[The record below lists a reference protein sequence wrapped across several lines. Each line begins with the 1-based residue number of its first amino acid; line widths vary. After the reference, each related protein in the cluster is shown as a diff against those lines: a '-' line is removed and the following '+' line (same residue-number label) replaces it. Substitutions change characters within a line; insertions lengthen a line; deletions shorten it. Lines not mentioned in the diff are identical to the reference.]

1 MKDIVLSDEG
11 KRAFRIL
18 LSEIIKENT
27 QIQKCFPG
35 SLSGRVAEIIEKE
48 RGEEIIYDIVDAVKD
63 CAASASRFEAK
74 GYKYD
79 KGDRYTRICIES
91 LTQYYTDVK
100 QAVKYAMSIF
110 DRDDIDAVEVTDR
123 YANSSKLNI
132 GK

>member
-27 QIQKCFPG
+27 QIHQCFPG

-48 RGEEIIYDIVDAVKD
+48 RGERIIYDIANAVKD

-74 GYKYD
+74 GYKYN
-79 KGDRYTRICIES
+79 KGDRYTRICIDS
-91 LTQYYTDVK
+91 LTQYYNDVK
-100 QAVKYAMSIF
+100 QAVEYAMSIF
-110 DRDDIDAVEVTDR
+110 DRSDVDAVEVTDR